1 VNLAVRPYCTPE
13 DYWDVYFWT
22 IENTKLVLDREKI
35 EIPYPHA
42 VEIQKEA

>member
-1 VNLAVRPYCTPE
+1 MKI
-13 DYWDVYFWT
+13 YWAVYFET
-22 IENTKLVLDREKI
+22 TENTKIVLDATGI